1 MSENIIN
8 WIDRDGTEYNVPL
21 VVLQISYEDTALER
35 RNLERRYHL
44 QYVFHSTYSAAISSG
59 LLVEKAIEKA
69 AQAVA
74 LAGKYDEAMKQAV
87 QARIKAEF
95 PEPANDPK

>member
-8 WIDRDGTEYNVPL
+8 WKSVDGTEYNIPL
-21 VVLQISYEDTALER
+21 AVLQSIYETTAPV
-35 RNLERRYHL
+35 RNLERRFHL
-44 QYVFHSTYSAAISSG
+44 QYVFHSTYSASISSG

-69 AQAVA
+69 MKAVA

-87 QARIKAEF
+87 EARIKAEF
-95 PEPANDPK
+95 PEPTNDPE

>member
-1 MSENIIN
+1 MIENIIN
-8 WIDRDGTEYNVPL
+8 WKSEDGTEYNIPL
-21 VVLQISYEDTALER
+21 AVLQSIYETTAPVRNAER
-35 RNLERRYHL
+35 RFHL
-44 QYVFHSTYSAAISSG
+44 QYIFHSTYSAAISSG

-87 QARIKAEF
+87 EARIRAEF
-95 PEPANDPK
+95 PEPTHDPE

>member
-8 WIDRDGTEYNVPL
+8 WKGVDGSEYNVPL
-21 VVLQISYEDTALER
+21 DELQSSYEDTVPVRNAER
-35 RNLERRYHL
+35 RFHL

-69 AQAVA
+69 MKAVA

-87 QARIKAEF
+87 EARIRAEF
-95 PEPANDPK
+95 PEPTHDPE